1 MSASKKES
9 SNKKRP
15 KFSLHKRTEPRHEGS
30 KKVVPAPPRGVY
42 IPNAGKPAFWPH
54 LRIEKKLEKLKTEKN
69 QDGSFRYPILV
80 EMLER
85 EYLTKKLPYDNERKR
100 LLDATQNNVQAVPE
114 AVVVSNDSNSE
125 ATGTGSAEPP
135 V

>member
-1 MSASKKES
+1 
-9 SNKKRP
+9 
-15 KFSLHKRTEPRHEGS
+15 
-30 KKVVPAPPRGVY
+30 
-42 IPNAGKPAFWPH
+42 
-54 LRIEKKLEKLKTEKN
+54 
-69 QDGSFRYPILV
+69 
-80 EMLER
+80 MLER